1 MYGPCCTFNT
11 ENKYVR
17 TYALGNQLTKF
28 IILLRLKKRNF
39 KNRLAS
45 PELGL
50 TVVLNSSLSDY
61 FSPIL
66 NTNGY
71 IVLIHNADDYATV
84 SSSNTLEMF
93 PGQGE
98 DTYLQIYARVVDT
111 DDSLKSF
118 SPFGVGFSCL
128 SEKHVFFIA
137 IFSAALLFR
146 IRDAD
151 ISP

>member
-11 ENKYVR
+11 ENKYASTWVL
-17 TYALGNQLTKF
+17 TINLTKL
-28 IILLRLKKRNF
+28 IILFRLKKRNF
-39 KNRLAS
+39 KNRLAN

-50 TVVLNSSLSDY
+50 TVVLNSSHSDY
-61 FSPIL
+61 FAPIL

-118 SPFGVGFSCL
+118 SPFGVGFCCMT
-128 SEKHVFFIA
+128 ENYTFFIA
-137 IFSAALLFR
+137 IFSAAVLFR
-146 IRDAD
+146 IRDAT
-151 ISP
+151 IIL